1 MGAACL
7 YPGASLPVCTC
18 GIFLLDDCRVADYNA
33 CNFPLRRMKGRV
45 CMRLLLRHSG
55 PSSLSLL
62 YDEFRLSKAVRRSL
76 NLILLANLFG
86 NLHGI
91 ICGGGTTAMVGLA
104 NELHAGDLAFGL
116 INGIPQAAALL
127 QIPFSVLVS
136 RTHARK
142 RYMLTFGLFS
152 RALWILFGLIPLII
166 PASPAWLP
174 LWTMIFLLGIS
185 SCCGSVINV
194 CWLPWFSDL
203 APIRLRGQWFSVRD
217 MLVAGANLGFG
228 LLVAWL
234 LDTLPVYNRYIVVF
248 AMGGV
253 LGMLDMICFGFCTE
267 QFSDPPRKEKLG
279 TVLRHIRANGPFCR
293 LVIMWTA
300 WCFASNLC
308 GPYLGRY
315 SINDMGLSFM
325 QMTAFGTAASAI
337 ATVLVMPR
345 WGRELNHYGSRNVM
359 QIATLATSVTDLFY
373 LFSTPGSVWPVLL
386 RNFIGAACWSGCNL
400 AANNLQLSFS
410 PDEGRPSYIAVFACI
425 TSLVGVALGTLC
437 GGTLLETWESSG
449 WFTGGLDRLKVL
461 VLLSA
466 GLRFAVTF
474 LLVPRLDRGS
484 DEENAKLPGIFRIF
498 SGKRGGK

>member
-1 MGAACL
+1 
-7 YPGASLPVCTC
+7 
-18 GIFLLDDCRVADYNA
+18 
-33 CNFPLRRMKGRV
+33 MKGRV

-142 RYMLTFGLFS
+142 KYMLTFGLFS

-203 APIRLRGQWFSVRD
+203 APIQIRARWFSVRD
-217 MLVAGANLGFG
+217 TINSVVNLCVSILVAR
-228 LLVAWL
+228 L
-234 LDTLPVYNRYIVVF
+234 LDTLPPYNRYIIIF
-248 AMGGV
+248 LIGGT
-253 LGMLDMICFGFCTE
+253 LGILDMVCFGFCKE
-267 QFSDPPRKEKLG
+267 QYNTPPQRLHLG
-279 TVLRHIRANGPFCR
+279 GVIQDILKNKPFLR

-308 GPYLGRY
+308 GPYLSRY
-315 SINDMGLSFM
+315 SVNEMGLSFT
-325 QMTAFGTAASAI
+325 QMMIFGSVASSV
-337 ATVLVMPR
+337 ATVLVMTR
-345 WGRELNHYGSRNVM
+345 WGKAMNQFGCRSVM
-359 QIATLATSVTDLFY
+359 LVAAVATSFTDAFY
-373 LFSTPGSVWPVLL
+373 LLSTPGSIWPVLL
-386 RNFIGAACWSGCNL
+386 RNFIGAMCWCGCNL
-400 AANNLQLSFS
+400 AASSMQLSTAS
-410 PDEGRPSYIAVFACI
+410 EEAKPSYIAICSCV
-425 TSLVGVALGTLC
+425 TSLAGVALGTLT
-437 GGTLLETWESSG
+437 GGFLLEHFENVQ
-449 WFTGGLDRLKVL
+449 FAVVGLDRYKAMI
-461 VLLSA
+461 LLSVA
-466 GLRFAVTF
+466 LR
-474 LLVPRLDRGS
+474 LLVALLLVRPLDNDRDGTP
-484 DEENAKLPGIFRIF
+484 AQLIAALLHGHRKIFNR
-498 SGKRGGK
+498 R